1 MTEPNVTAETSPSEP
16 WAEIAAELRRI
27 ADDVE
32 KLIGQP
38 EPGLF
43 SVDIQPY
50 EAVVHPPVV
59 KDRAATMSATDAVAS
74 ALLGKAATTQA
85 MSNGTFHHTTGGK
98 RGRISLSIYQAI
110 ADPSAVDPEEEISR
124 LRAENARLRAAAALT
139 PDAGFQFSRE
149 QGPEDGVLTH
159 QVPPTDPDDLPADP
173 VGRAV
178 SMARAWGA
186 ATPEDAARLLRAW
199 DHRPKLTDAEIA
211 SVLDVL
217 FPS

>member
-1 MTEPNVTAETSPSEP
+1 MT
-16 WAEIAAELRRI
+16 
-27 ADDVE
+27 DH
-32 KLIGQP
+32 
-38 EPGLF
+38 
-43 SVDIQPY
+43 SV
-50 EAVVHPPVV
+50 A
-59 KDRAATMSATDAVAS
+59 
-74 ALLGKAATTQA
+74 
-85 MSNGTFHHTTGGK
+85 
-98 RGRISLSIYQAI
+98 
-110 ADPSAVDPEEEISR
+110 ADPAWGSVEARVQQFRDTPGGLSMIVAKAFGHVQGVIEDEYYDDAEMVRLVRNIVAAVDQI
-124 LRAENARLRAAAALT
+124 RAELRAAAALT
-139 PDAGFQFSRE
+139 PDTGFEYSRE